1 MKKLDLS
8 ELTGQSFLS
17 HIFQLESQCKE
28 ETISN
33 ISNLGTKVPEC
44 YEVLG
49 MTLALLDCAS
59 SCHWGCHTSD
69 HKLEYLIGRVANS
82 GYSALNLAVRGYYDQ
97 SLSLARTIGEIA
109 NLLSLF
115 QLDNN
120 SLENWKIAT
129 EKIRKSEYSAFKVRM
144 KIEELDGVTPIDQNR
159 YGLLS
164 IYSIHASPDTL
175 PQAHNAHGQPITFPK
190 YQPAG
195 FITCLNEISLPI
207 AFSTL
212 FSGVLLDYPQEPKQ
226 IFMDI
231 SRSLITSIGGI
242 QVTVKGRPWFKL
254 N

>member
-8 ELTGQSFLS
+8 ELTGQSFLK
-17 HIFQLESQCKE
+17 HIFHLESQCKE
-28 ETISN
+28 ETLSSIDH
-33 ISNLGTKVPEC
+33 LGTKVPDC

-49 MTLALLDCAS
+49 MTLALLDSAS

-82 GYSALNLAVRGYYDQ
+82 SYSAMNLAVRGYYDQ
-97 SLSLARTIGEIA
+97 SLSIARTIGEIA

-115 QLDNN
+115 QLDND
-120 SLENWKIAT
+120 SFENWKIAT
-129 EKIRKSEYSAFKVRM
+129 EQIRKSQYSAYKVRM
-144 KIEELDGVTPIDQNR
+144 KIEELDGITPIDHNR
-159 YGLLS
+159 YSMLS

-175 PQAHNAHGQPITFPK
+175 PQAHNPHAQPITFPT

-212 FSGVLLDYPQEPKQ
+212 FSAVLLDYPQNPKQ
-226 IFMDI
+226 VFKDI
-231 SRSLITSIGGI
+231 SRELITSIGGV